1 MQKKTLAAM
10 TAVGLAAAI
19 AVPTIAFGNA
29 RNNLGSFNFQ
39 QVGNTPFVAQLT
51 GANELAPAGDLDG
64 FGAAAI
70 TFDIINPADAATGA
84 EVCWDLTYSNIGT
97 TAAPT
102 PTLAHIHQG
111 AAGINGPI
119 VVPFTPF
126 TDLGA
131 TSATDCTA
139 MAPAL
144 ATQIMTTPQN
154 FYVNV
159 HTSDFPAGAIR
170 GQLSAGPAP
179 AGEAHMLPTPL
190 RAYDSRQ
197 QTPTRIAAL
206 ETRTISL
213 ASGKDGQGVSA
224 IAVPPG
230 ATAAIVTLTVTDTV
244 GPGGF
249 LKLYSNAL
257 TTAPATSSINWFG
270 NNQNL
275 AVTTQ
280 VAVDEAGSVKV
291 TGGANATNFIIDVIG
306 YLF

>member
-1 MQKKTLAAM
+1 MHKKTLAAM

-39 QVGNTPFVAQLT
+39 QVAETPLIAQLT
-51 GANELAPAGDLDG
+51 GANEVGGGDTDG
-64 FGAAAI
+64 FGAAAVTI
-70 TFDIINPADAATGA
+70 DIITAVTA
-84 EVCWDLTYSNIGT
+84 EVCWDLTYGNISNP
-97 TAAPT
+97 PT
-102 PTLAHIHQG
+102 PLTPPTAVDIDRVSPAAVVVSFTLATLG
-111 AAGINGPI
+111 PSSASGCAAI
-119 VVPFTPF
+119 
-126 TDLGA
+126 D
-131 TSATDCTA
+131 
-139 MAPAL
+139 PAL
-144 ATQIMTTPQN
+144 AQQILDTPDDFN
-154 FYVNV
+154 VNV
-159 HTSDFPAGAIR
+159 HTTANPDGAIR
-170 GQLSAGPAP
+170 GVLSTGTPP
-179 AGEAHMLPTPL
+179 AGEAHMLAVPL

-197 QTPTRIAAL
+197 QTPPTRIAAL

-213 ASGKDGQGVSA
+213 ATGKDGLGASA
-224 IAVPPG
+224 MAVPPG

-257 TTAPATSSINWFG
+257 TVAPATSSINWSG
-270 NNQNL
+270 TNQNL

-280 VAVDEAGSVKV
+280 VAVDSFGSVKV